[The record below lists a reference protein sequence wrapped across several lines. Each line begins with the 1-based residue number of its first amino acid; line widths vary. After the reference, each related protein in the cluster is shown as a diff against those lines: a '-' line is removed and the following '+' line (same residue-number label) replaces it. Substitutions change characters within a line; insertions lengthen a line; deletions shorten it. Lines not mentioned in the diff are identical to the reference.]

1 MNLKKIFKH
10 HPSKN
15 DVSIRCKDIDN
26 YHNFIKDYDNTL
38 CDNLYNE
45 LVTNCDRFV
54 NLFTEND
61 IKADAFFNTFNDKN
75 KIKKFIKK
83 KTNVILYSRNYNITL
98 SYDGKNV
105 IASTKKTDKK
115 IFDLYNGIE
124 SFILDANILYNDIT
138 FYKYKYEY
146 CVEYIKCVKTEQD
159 KYIDKIDIGE
169 NEDASIMMFVPSDC
183 DINNLEPIT
192 KKDYYKILHEFN
204 EKLKSYIDKMLQ
216 YDNFYTNGYDVF
228 AINDY
233 NYKLILQHEKN
244 SNGLFIRMYNGVL
257 PHNTVRMDKKDAKT
271 LLNDIYEEY
280 MRYNN

>member
-10 HPSKN
+10 HPSKK
-15 DVSIRCKDIDN
+15 DVSIRYKDIDN

-75 KIKKFIKK
+75 KINKFIKK

-124 SFILDANILYNDIT
+124 SFI
-138 FYKYKYEY
+138 
-146 CVEYIKCVKTEQD
+146 
-159 KYIDKIDIGE
+159 
-169 NEDASIMMFVPSDC
+169 
-183 DINNLEPIT
+183 
-192 KKDYYKILHEFN
+192 
-204 EKLKSYIDKMLQ
+204 
-216 YDNFYTNGYDVF
+216 
-228 AINDY
+228 
-233 NYKLILQHEKN
+233 
-244 SNGLFIRMYNGVL
+244 
-257 PHNTVRMDKKDAKT
+257 
-271 LLNDIYEEY
+271 
-280 MRYNN
+280 